1 MLLSLPHH
9 MYDMYCNV
17 YHCVSESYS
26 YSLSSS
32 HLSSSDYHSTSP
44 ACYRYSS
51 CSYDCSSSSFCIVI
65 VRHLLM
71 LVVSMSACASFNCFT
86 LVFTLFHC
94 YSCVVVCVCV
104 CVTRSTCLCSVL
116 IHKQNQPQESKRVRD
131 ALGRATLWRDT
142 CR

>member
-104 CVTRSTCLCSVL
+104 CHSLYLFMLRSDSQAEPATGIQTC
-116 IHKQNQPQESKRVRD
+116 PR
-131 ALGRATLWRDT
+131 RAG
-142 CR
+142 